1 MTFKFRLEGL
11 DGEPFD
17 PPTYATS
24 VHRWSTGDRIPIGL
38 TGRSRWLVFATTTPT
53 RCRSW
58 SLRTRPDRPLALVAR
73 ERHVEGLLGVRPRSR
88 ECVEALGRKTTRE
101 PGRRARLPLSRVRAS
116 RSRVTR

>member
-24 VHRWSTGDRIPIGL
+24 VHWSTGDRIPIGL

-88 ECVEALGRKTTRE
+88 DAWKHLAAKRRGSRDAAPGSLFRAYALAA
-101 PGRRARLPLSRVRAS
+101 RA
-116 RSRVTR
+116 